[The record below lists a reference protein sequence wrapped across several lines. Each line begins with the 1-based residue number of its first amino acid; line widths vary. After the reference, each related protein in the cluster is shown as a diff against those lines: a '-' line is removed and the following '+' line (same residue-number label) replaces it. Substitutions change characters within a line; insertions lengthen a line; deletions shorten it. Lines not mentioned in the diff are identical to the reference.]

1 MLNLVIPIRAHKRLN
16 NTLRKHLCNAFIRQG
31 IGTLIADIAGV
42 PLDP

>member
-16 NTLRKHLCNAFIRQG
+16 NAFRKHLCNAFIRQG
-31 IGTLIADIAGV
+31 IRTLVTDIAGV